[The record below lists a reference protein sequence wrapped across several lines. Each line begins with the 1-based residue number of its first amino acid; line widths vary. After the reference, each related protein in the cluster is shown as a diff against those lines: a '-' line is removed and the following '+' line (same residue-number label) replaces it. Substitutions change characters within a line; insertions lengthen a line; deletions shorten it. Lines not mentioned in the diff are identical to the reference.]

1 MLQSVALQR
10 VGHNLVTE
18 QQQLVQ
24 AVSMGAETDGEVI
37 LIFLQREF
45 QRMRE
50 VFLLALKKIT
60 AVLWRGPHNRI

>member
-50 VFLLALKKIT
+50 VFLLALKKLT

>member
-24 AVSMGAETDGEVI
+24 AVSMGTETDGEVI
-37 LIFLQREF
+37 LIFLKREF
-45 QRMRE
+45 QRMRA
-50 VFLLALKKIT
+50 FLAGLEKANYCIVERAT
-60 AVLWRGPHNRI
+60 